1 MNIEL
6 APLAD
11 YAGVM
16 ADGKLMVAGVFDT
29 LSVPVLPATPPI
41 IYLALRIAGDGG
53 EVGKHQLEL
62 RFVDPDGTPIVP
74 VLHGEFDLED
84 LQSEGG
90 TARVQ
95 FVMGMAGVAFSKLG
109 PHALDI
115 LLDGRYEMSVPVDV
129 QQVAPPGR

>member
-6 APLAD
+6 ALLAD
-11 YAGVM
+11 YAGLM
-16 ADGKLMVAGVFDT
+16 ADGKLMIAGVFDT
-29 LSVPVLPATPPI
+29 LSVPSLPATPPI

-53 EVGKHQLEL
+53 ELGRHQLEL
-62 RFVDPDGTPIVP
+62 RFVDPDGQPVVP

-84 LQSEGG
+84 PQSEGG

-95 FVMGMAGVAFSKLG
+95 FVMGMAGVAFNKLG
-109 PHALDI
+109 PHALDV

-129 QQVAPPGR
+129 QLVAASGR